1 MTTAQATAP
10 IWLDGRYTPRP
21 PLSGEVEVD
30 ACVVG
35 GGIGGLSCAARLA
48 EHGLDV
54 LLLEARTV
62 AAGASGRNGGF
73 LLAGTALFHNDAAE
87 RYGADLA
94 RRLYA
99 RTLDEQRAV
108 IDLAAA
114 LGAGDLVRR
123 VGCLRAG
130 VDEREEAHVR
140 AHAAALRADGFE
152 AEVVEPSELPRVLR
166 RVARVG
172 CLTPGDAA
180 LQPGLWVRTLA
191 AAAEAAGVRI
201 CEGSPVSGAA
211 PAPGEGP
218 LTTPGGRVRAR
229 HVVVAAD
236 GALPVLVPEYDGR
249 VRARRLHMVATAPLA
264 ERVLDGLVYARW
276 GHDYFQQL
284 ADGRLALG
292 GGSDLDGD
300 GSYTDREQGSPRLWD
315 HLASYV
321 RDELGLDAEITHR
334 WVGVV
339 GYSDDGRPYVEEV
352 PGRPGLH
359 VLGGYSGHGNLM
371 GRLAGRAVADRIA
384 TGARA
389 DDAGMFAGS

>member
-1 MTTAQATAP
+1 MATAP
-10 IWLDGRYTPRP
+10 IWLDGGYTPRP
-21 PLSGEVEVD
+21 PLSGDVEVD

-35 GGIGGLSCAARLA
+35 GGFGGLSCAARLA

-54 LLLEARTV
+54 LLLEARAV

-87 RYGADLA
+87 RYGADVA

-108 IDLAAA
+108 VDLASA

-123 VGCLRAG
+123 VGCLRVG
-130 VDEREEAHVR
+130 VDEREEVHVR
-140 AHAAALRADGFE
+140 AHASALRADGFP
-152 AEVVEPSELPRVLR
+152 AEVVEPADLPRTLR

-180 LQPGLWVRTLA
+180 LQPGRWARTLA

-201 CEGSPVSGAA
+201 CEHSPVAA
-211 PAPGEGP
+211 PVPAPGEGP

-229 HVVVAAD
+229 HTVVAAD
-236 GALPVLVPEYDGR
+236 GGLPALVPEYGGR

-264 ERVLDGLVYARW
+264 ERVIDSLVYARW

-300 GSYTDREQGSPRLWD
+300 GSYTDREQGSTRLWD
-315 HLASYV
+315 HLARYV
-321 RDELGLDAEITHR
+321 RDELGLDTEITHR

-352 PGRPGLH
+352 RGRPGLH

-389 DDAGMFAGS
+389 DDAGLFAGS